1 MGFLAQWMPV
11 PLEEIIV
18 DLLRRRGGVVKDR
31 ELLTMLKAM
40 LGDVSQR
47 ELIKALLKLE
57 LHDVVRVSNIK
68 KNLRSVTLVKQE
80 GG

>member
-1 MGFLAQWMPV
+1 MAQWMPV

>member
-1 MGFLAQWMPV
+1 MARWMSI

-18 DLLRRRGGVVKDR
+18 DLLKRRGGVVKDR
-31 ELLTMLKAM
+31 ELHTMLKAM
-40 LGDVSQR
+40 LGDLSQR
-47 ELIKALLKLE
+47 ELVRALLKLE

-80 GG
+80 EG

>member
-1 MGFLAQWMPV
+1 MPV

>member
-1 MGFLAQWMPV
+1 MAQWMPV

-80 GG
+80 EG

>member
-1 MGFLAQWMPV
+1 LAQWMPV

>member
-1 MGFLAQWMPV
+1 LAQWMPV

-80 GG
+80 EG

>member
-1 MGFLAQWMPV
+1 MPV

-80 GG
+80 EG